1 VSILSKD
8 ISSAFGSLG
17 SVYQSSG
24 ISSNFQQQQQQQ
36 QKISSSKPETIM
48 EKLIQMGFANRLLN
62 NQLLKK
68 HNNDLDKVISSLLE
82 QQESNYR
89 S

>member
-1 VSILSKD
+1 MIL
-8 ISSAFGSLG
+8 LN
-17 SVYQSSG
+17 VN
-24 ISSNFQQQQQQQ
+24 SSNFQQQQQQ

>member
-1 VSILSKD
+1 MSLLSKD

-24 ISSNFQQQQQQQ
+24 ISSNFQQQQR

>member
-1 VSILSKD
+1 MSLFSKD

-17 SVYQSSG
+17 SVYQTSG
-24 ISSNFQQQQQQQ
+24 LSSNIQQ
-36 QKISSSKPETIM
+36 QKIPSSKPETVM

>member
-1 VSILSKD
+1 VSLLSKD

-24 ISSNFQQQQQQQ
+24 ISSNFQQQQQ

>member
-1 VSILSKD
+1 MSILSKD

-24 ISSNFQQQQQQQ
+24 ISSNFQQQQQ